1 MDQTSPIFQCK
12 DLKIEAR
19 PWDADPIPIVKGVT
33 FDVKP
38 GEVVA
43 LIGESGS
50 GKTTISLAS
59 LGYTKPGLHFSGGE
73 AVLLGEDMITIA
85 PEERRARRGEHVAY
99 LAQSA
104 AATFNPALKI
114 NEQVTESAV
123 LHGHMSQEQA
133 DKRARELYEA
143 LELPDPDRIGG
154 RYPHQVSGGQ
164 LQRLMAAM
172 ALVEKPSLLVLDEP
186 TTALDVTTQIE
197 VLKAF
202 KKVIEEEGSAA
213 IYVTHD
219 LAVVAQIADHIVVLY
234 SGEIMEQGP
243 VEQIINNPTH
253 SYTKRLMSAVRP
265 TPAAGQGEATSDAH
279 RRDVPALEVKHVTAG
294 YGRGADGKPAVTVLR
309 DVNVAVE
316 RGNVVGVIGESGCGK
331 STLARVMAGLLPAAD
346 GQVLLDGNEL
356 KPALDDRAREDLQL
370 VQFVFQMADT
380 ALNPRQTIGEIIG
393 RPLTFYHNMTGRAR
407 RERVLEILN
416 LVELPQEFEGR
427 LPAELSG
434 GQKQR
439 VNLARGLAA
448 NPEVLL
454 CDEVTSALDTIVGAN
469 VIKLLERL
477 RRETGVSFV
486 FISHDLSTVASFA
499 DEIVVLYAGRVVE
512 KGPVDQ
518 VLSPPFHPY
527 TRLLIASV
535 PEMRVGW
542 LEDTMNTREAMAGIS
557 RGVTITKVGCP
568 FFDRCPVAI
577 EGTCEKID
585 PPARVDTN
593 GHNHVIECHREID
606 ELGAAVAVRSAA
618 ASAKAAKAAKKANG
632 SAGSAKVARS
642 SKPAAAAKPAAT
654 KRAAAKPAA
663 AKSASAK
670 PAAAKRKAPAKKPAA
685 VRKKPAAKAKPDNL
699 QDISGVGPK
708 IEGQLKAMGITTF
721 EQIAVWKK
729 AEIEEFNAQLKFKG
743 RIQREQWV
751 PQAKK
756 LAKAK
761 KT

>member
-1 MDQTSPIFQCK
+1 MADTSPIFQCK

-73 AVLLGEDMITIA
+73 AVLLGKDMITIH

-123 LHGHMSQEQA
+123 LHGHMTQQQA
-133 DKRARELYEA
+133 DVRARELYEA

-234 SGEIMEQGP
+234 GGEVMEQGP
-243 VEQIINNPTH
+243 VAQIINNPSH

-265 TPAAGQGEATSDAH
+265 TPAAGQGEGTTGEH
-279 RRDVPALEVKHVTAG
+279 RREVPALEVKHVTAG
-294 YGRGADGKPAVTVLR
+294 YGKGADGKPAVTVLR

-316 RGNVVGVIGESGCGK
+316 RGHVVGVIGESGCGK
-331 STLARVMAGLLPAAD
+331 STLARVMAGLLPASE
-346 GQVLLDGNEL
+346 GEVLLDGDAL
-356 KPALDDRAREDLQL
+356 KPALSDRARNELQL

-407 RERVLEILN
+407 RERVLEILR
-416 LVELPQEFEGR
+416 LVELPVEFEGR
-427 LPAELSG
+427 FPAEMSG

-469 VIKLLERL
+469 VIRLLERL

-486 FISHDLSTVASFA
+486 FISHDLSTVSSFA

-542 LEDTMNTREAMAGIS
+542 LEDTMQTREAMAGIS

-577 EGTCEKID
+577 EGTCEKVD
-585 PPARVDTN
+585 PPARVDEH
-593 GHNHVIECHREID
+593 GHNHVIECHRQID
-606 ELGAAVAVRSAA
+606 ELGAPGAVQSAA
-618 ASAKAAKAAKKANG
+618 ASAKKAKVAKKANG
-632 SAGSAKVARS
+632 GSAAAARPAAAAK
-642 SKPAAAAKPAAT
+642 KPAAAASKPAA
-654 KRAAAKPAA
+654 
-663 AKSASAK
+663 SAK
-670 PAAAKRKAPAKKPAA
+670 KPAPAKKPAA
-685 VRKKPAAKAKPDNL
+685 RKAAPAKKATPDDL
-699 QDISGVGPK
+699 QQISGVGPK
-708 IEGQLKAMGITTF
+708 IAGQLKAMGITTF
-721 EQIAVWKK
+721 DQIATWKK
-729 AEIEEFNAQLKFKG
+729 ADMESFNEQLKFKG
-743 RIQREQWV
+743 RIEREQWV

-761 KT
+761 K